1 MLIDDHALFR
11 TSLRMVLAANAAVGE
26 IIEAGS
32 LVEAL
37 AYKAA
42 QVDVVLLDIQL
53 PGLNGLDG
61 ITVLKSRLAKTPIIM
76 LSAQADA
83 ATIHHA
89 KLRGAAG
96 FVSKA
101 ATAEE
106 VFYAIAE
113 ILAGK
118 TWFSSGFPPNDVV
131 PEDAIS
137 KPLTARQLEV
147 LGQLCRGLSNKLI
160 ARELGMT
167 ENTVR
172 VHVAAILAYLNAA
185 NRSQAILTAQRLGMV
200 R

>member
-11 TSLRMVLAANAAVGE
+11 TSLRMVLSADATVGE

-42 QVDVVLLDIQL
+42 QVDLVLLDIQL
-53 PGLNGLDG
+53 PGLNGLEG

-101 ATAEE
+101 ATAEQ
-106 VFYAIAE
+106 VFYTIAKV
-113 ILAGK
+113 LAGEI
-118 TWFSSGFPPNDVV
+118 WFSSDFPSDAA
-131 PEDAIS
+131 PEDAIP
-137 KPLTARQLEV
+137 KRLTARQLEV

-172 VHVAAILAYLNAA
+172 VHVAAILAYLNVA